1 MANDEFTA
9 MTYWALV
16 LRIPVNQRQSVLNF
30 LENLGV
36 RVLFQTTDHSP
47 LRVVRCGTP
56 ERFSE
61 SQGRKFWGA
70 RQ

>member
-1 MANDEFTA
+1 MANDEFKA

-16 LRIPVNQRQSVLNF
+16 LRIPVNQRQEVLNY

-36 RVLFQTTDHSP
+36 RVLYQTTDNSP

-56 ERFSE
+56 EKLWEANR
-61 SQGRKFWGA
+61 R
-70 RQ
+70 